1 MTLKKDTPCQGGCG
15 KFRSVL
21 FSDSPADWLCNDCR
35 TKRTHYVY
43 GSGEHGCLYDNCGA
57 TETFQDAV
65 DSLAETFELG
75 RTRKSRLLA
84 NRYLE
89 LRPADGAAYCE
100 ISECSCLRPWDHSEI
115 DEPENWPDYPQPIS
129 CDQCQMLSINGIAC
143 HETGCPNMG
152 ARWDSESGEWI
163 KQRKCFTCGYTVD
176 ADSECCNGETDDEA
190 EG

>member
-1 MTLKKDTPCQGGCG
+1 MTLTRKH
-15 KFRSVL
+15 FI
-21 FSDSPADWLCNDCR
+21 
-35 TKRTHYVY
+35 Y

-163 KQRKCFTCGYTVD
+163 KQRKCFDCGCTVD
-176 ADSECCNGETDDEA
+176 ADDECCNGEEN
-190 EG
+190 